1 MEYILFIHKNT
12 DTQMQKEDW
21 DRFFTAAMDSKLFQG
36 GSEISNR
43 ILLGGKDIADITHT
57 IGGFMRFES
66 NNIEAV
72 KELLKNHP
80 TLLNGGSLELC
91 EMPKT

>member
-12 DTQMQKEDW
+12 DTQIQKEDW
-21 DRFFTAAMDSKLFQG
+21 DRFFTDAIDSTLFQG
-36 GSEISNR
+36 GSEISNQ
-43 ILLGGKDIADITHT
+43 ILLGEKDVADITDT

-66 NNIEAV
+66 NSIEAV
-72 KELLKNHP
+72 KELLKSHP

-91 EMPKT
+91 EMPKA